1 MLIRLSN
8 YTYFC
13 SIARWPENSLT
24 YHRYIEEKENM
35 RYKVVMVVPTL
46 EIIPDDQSIKPN
58 KRLTLK
64 HLSEE
69 EIVLYLI
76 GDSYIKKI
84 IRIDSCEY
92 VVNGRYSLKTPD
104 HLTDN
109 ELICLLFVYNN

>member
-1 MLIRLSN
+1 
-8 YTYFC
+8 
-13 SIARWPENSLT
+13 
-24 YHRYIEEKENM
+24 
-35 RYKVVMVVPTL
+35 MVVPTL
-46 EIIPDDQSIKPN
+46 EIIPDYQSIN
-58 KRLTLK
+58 KRVTLK

-109 ELICLLFVYNN
+109 ELICLLFVYNI

>member
-1 MLIRLSN
+1 M
-8 YTYFC
+8 YFC
-13 SIARWPENSLT
+13 SIARWPENSPT
-24 YHRYIEEKENM
+24 YHRYIEENM
-35 RYKVVMVVPTL
+35 KYKVVMVVPTL
-46 EIIPDDQSIKPN
+46 EIIPDDQAIKQN

-92 VVNGRYSLKTPD
+92 VVNDRYSLK
-104 HLTDN
+104 HL
-109 ELICLLFVYNN
+109 II